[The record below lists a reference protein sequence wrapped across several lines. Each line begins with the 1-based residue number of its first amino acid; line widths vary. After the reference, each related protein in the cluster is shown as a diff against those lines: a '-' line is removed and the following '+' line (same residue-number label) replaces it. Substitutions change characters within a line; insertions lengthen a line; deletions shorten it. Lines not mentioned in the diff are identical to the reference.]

1 MVKKNENIKIIVTIV
16 LLVVVFLVETMI
28 LPSLVM
34 TSFINKNTAAYMLFD
49 VPMYDHWNAY
59 SEYSWNK
66 VDDSYK
72 EHINPEWSDAIAD
85 TFLEEYTT
93 EYYVDELIDIIVE
106 NTSLVH
112 NDLFGIFY
120 VSSFGS
126 YTNEYIKM
134 QAGFLVGDNMLP
146 TPDFAIVQDLLDK
159 AIALVKNDEL
169 NEWYASN
176 RVALAA
182 SIQDSMI
189 RTSNYFAEKTLSDDA
204 FGEACMVLK
213 VVNVLILFYTLLA
226 IIVIISYAAVKIFKN
241 KYTWLCMAITQWAS
255 AIACIA
261 VYSSLSDLGLVVLGF
276 PFTPTSD
283 MIKDV
288 LPIFIAVF
296 VIEVALGFGFYCLKF
311 YRTNPL
317 KSVIKRK

>member
-1 MVKKNENIKIIVTIV
+1 MAKKNENIKIIVSII
-16 LLVVVFLVETMI
+16 LLVIVFIAEMMI
-28 LPSLVM
+28 LPSLTM

-49 VPMYDHWNAY
+49 VPIYDHWNAY
-59 SEYSWNK
+59 SEYSWNNS
-66 VDDSYK
+66 DESYK
-72 EHINPEWSDAIAD
+72 EHINPEWSDSIAD
-85 TFLEEYTT
+85 TFLEEYTA
-93 EYYVDELIDIIVE
+93 EYYIEEVIDIIVA
-106 NTSLVH
+106 NTSLIH

-126 YTNEYIKM
+126 YTNEYMKM

-159 AIALVKNDEL
+159 AIALVKSDEL
-169 NEWYASN
+169 NEWYAPN

-182 SIQDSMI
+182 SVQDSMI
-189 RTSNYFAEKTLSDDA
+189 RTSEYFAEKTLSDDA

-213 VVNVLILFYTLLA
+213 VVNVLILFYVLLS
-226 IIVIISYAAVKIFKN
+226 IVVILSYATVKIFKN
-241 KYTWLCMAITQWAS
+241 KYTWLSMAITQWAS
-255 AIACIA
+255 ALACIG
-261 VYSSLSDLGLVVLGF
+261 VYFSLSDLGLVVLGF
-276 PFTPTSD
+276 PFTPTND
-283 MIKDV
+283 MIRDV

-296 VIEVALGFGFYCLKF
+296 LIEVALGFGFYCLKF

>member
-1 MVKKNENIKIIVTIV
+1 
-16 LLVVVFLVETMI
+16 
-28 LPSLVM
+28 
-34 TSFINKNTAAYMLFD
+34 
-49 VPMYDHWNAY
+49 
-59 SEYSWNK
+59 
-66 VDDSYK
+66 
-72 EHINPEWSDAIAD
+72 
-85 TFLEEYTT
+85 
-93 EYYVDELIDIIVE
+93 
-106 NTSLVH
+106 
-112 NDLFGIFY
+112 
-120 VSSFGS
+120 
-126 YTNEYIKM
+126 
-134 QAGFLVGDNMLP
+134 
-146 TPDFAIVQDLLDK
+146 
-159 AIALVKNDEL
+159 
-169 NEWYASN
+169 
-176 RVALAA
+176 
-182 SIQDSMI
+182 MI

-255 AIACIA
+255 AIACLA
-261 VYSSLSDLGLVVLGF
+261 VYFSLSDLGLVVLGV